1 MVTDEPLRVSTPAD
15 LDALGLGAVVV
26 SPLGARYVATTEW
39 RGMLGWSFTEWPDDA
54 VISSASLIRRAGTLR
69 VVSVA

>member
-1 MVTDEPLRVSTPAD
+1 MTEDLTRVTTALE
-15 LDALGLGAVVV
+15 LDCLGLEAVVAT
-26 SPLGARYVATTEW
+26 PLGGRYVATTEW

-54 VISSASLIRRAGTLR
+54 CISSATLIRRAGTLR